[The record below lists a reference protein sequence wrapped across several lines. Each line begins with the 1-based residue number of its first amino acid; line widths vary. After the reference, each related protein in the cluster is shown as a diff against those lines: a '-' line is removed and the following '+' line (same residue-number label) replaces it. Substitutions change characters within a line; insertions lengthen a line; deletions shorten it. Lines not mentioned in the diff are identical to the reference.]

1 VFGTATAGVAFNL
14 AINAIS
20 YSAVMVSLWRMDP
33 AQIRQPVRPD
43 QPQRV
48 LDALREGIGF
58 SVRTPI
64 VLWSLVL
71 LGVIATFGLNF
82 RILLPLFTQEV
93 LDLEADAYGALYA
106 SMGLGS
112 LAGAITLAFMSE
124 RRAVLLMVGGGIAF
138 GLFELALSF
147 SRSALLSVPLLIGVG
162 FFSMLMIN
170 TINATVQANV
180 PDALRGRVMAL
191 YVTVF
196 AGSSPIG
203 GIFAGALAEIVDV
216 PFTFLAGAI
225 ISLGAAVLAWSQFR
239 AARTAGSL
247 GRTRIGA
254 GDRYEERPPE
264 PSLSR

>member
-1 VFGTATAGVAFNL
+1 
-14 AINAIS
+14 
-20 YSAVMVSLWRMDP
+20 
-33 AQIRQPVRPD
+33 
-43 QPQRV
+43 V
-48 LDALREGIGF
+48 LDSLREGVGYA
-58 SVRTPI
+58 VRTPI

-71 LGVIATFGLNF
+71 LGLIATFGFNF

-93 LDLEADAYGALYA
+93 LHLDADAYGALYA

-112 LAGAITLAFMSE
+112 LAGAVTLAFMSE
-124 RRAVLLMVGGGIAF
+124 RRAILLMIGGGTAF

-180 PDALRGRVMAL
+180 SDELRGRVMSL

-196 AGSSPIG
+196 AGSSPLG
-203 GIFAGALAEIVDV
+203 GLFAGAVAETWDV
-216 PFTFLAGAI
+216 PLTFLVG
-225 ISLGAAVLAWSQFR
+225 AVLSLLAVALAWWRFS
-239 AARTAGSL
+239 AAGHAGRL
-247 GRTRIGA
+247 GRTRIGV
-254 GDRYEERPPE
+254 GDRFDDRLPDRGERQE